1 MKAYLEIEN
10 YWNHDFSNDISIF
23 THNNELEISLIYK
36 YNNKYYVPC
45 CIDRKK
51 DYAVVK
57 KIKLNKTGKEFDYE
71 NNIKCPY
78 CEYEDFDS
86 WEADD
91 SSDENKCDGC
101 GLSFSYTRHVEI
113 TYSSKPVKQK
123 INITPIIEEKED
135 GKE

>member
-1 MKAYLEIEN
+1 MKACLEIEN
-10 YWNHDFSNDISIF
+10 YWNHDFSNDIPIF
-23 THNNELEISLIYK
+23 THNKELEISSIYK

-45 CIDRKK
+45 CINRKN
-51 DYAVVK
+51 DYAVVTE
-57 KIKLNKTGKEFDYE
+57 IKLNKTGNKFDYE

-91 SSDENKCDGC
+91 PSDENECGRC